1 MDGVETAF
9 TRLVGCAHPLQQ
21 AAMGGVATPELAG
34 AVARAGAL
42 GMLCEYGPEPAA
54 ERMARALDLAGP
66 GRTVGMGFFAQWI
79 ESDLDNFEV
88 AANWLRV
95 VELFWAQPDPKLV
108 ARARGAGSALVGWQ
122 VGSLDEATAAEDAG
136 CDFVIAQGLE
146 AGGHV
151 RGLAARDDL
160 VAAVLDRVGV
170 PVVAAGGIA
179 TAADVAAVIEAGA
192 AAARVGTRFVATEE
206 SSAHP
211 AYVQA
216 LVDARSGD
224 DTVLTTT
231 FSGGWPDAPHRVLR
245 SAVDAA
251 DAYDG
256 EVVGHVLQDG
266 ERRPIPRFSV
276 STPSRDVEG
285 DVAAMALY
293 AGQGVGAV
301 SDVRPAADVVNE
313 LVGELA

>member
-1 MDGVETAF
+1 MGGVETAF
-9 TRLVGCAHPLQQ
+9 TRLVGCEHPLQQ

-34 AVARAGAL
+34 AVAKAGAV

-54 ERMARALDLAGP
+54 ERMARALDLAGA
-66 GRTVGMGFFAQWI
+66 GRAVGMGFFAQWI

-88 AANWLRV
+88 AANWMRV
-95 VELFWAQPDPKLV
+95 VELFWSEPDPKLV

-122 VGSLDEATAAEDAG
+122 IGSLDEAMAAEDAG
-136 CDFVIAQGLE
+136 CDYVIAQGLE

-151 RGLAARDDL
+151 RGLTARDAL
-160 VAAVLDRVGV
+160 LAAVLERVSV

-179 TAADVAAVIEAGA
+179 TAADVAAIIDTGA
-192 AAARVGTRFVATEE
+192 SGVRVGTRFVATEE

-211 AYVQA
+211 TYIQA
-216 LVDARSGD
+216 LVAASSGEE
-224 DTVLTTT
+224 TVLTTT

-256 EVVGHVLQDG
+256 EVVGHVFQDG
-266 ERRPIPRFSV
+266 ERRPIPRYAAA
-276 STPSRDVEG
+276 TPSRDVEG
-285 DVAAMALY
+285 DIVAMALY
-293 AGQGVGAV
+293 AGQGVGAIT
-301 SDVRPAADVVNE
+301 DVRTAADVVSE
-313 LVGELA
+313 LVSGLG